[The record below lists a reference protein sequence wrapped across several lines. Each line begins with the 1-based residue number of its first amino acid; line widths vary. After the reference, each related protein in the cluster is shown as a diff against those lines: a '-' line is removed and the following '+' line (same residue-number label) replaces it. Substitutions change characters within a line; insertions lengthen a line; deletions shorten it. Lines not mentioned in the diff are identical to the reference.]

1 MAIAKLGL
9 RLGAAGFV
17 FAFGLAIAAG
27 TAKAQVSP
35 GVAQAEK
42 AGLIGK
48 LETTDIVTDPARI
61 PKTFKEA
68 PMLNEL
74 VKAGRLPA
82 VDQRVPS
89 EPLVIQPLR
98 SVGKYGGT
106 WRRGFIG
113 PQDVEN
119 GNRIRAAD
127 KPLFF
132 DITATQVVPNAIRHW
147 EVSADGKRT
156 TLHLRKG
163 MKWSDGAP
171 FTTDD
176 FMFWFEEIYKNK
188 DLVPAP
194 APELSINGKPGR
206 AIKIDATTIAYEFD
220 EPYFLF
226 PQLLAGDTFV
236 GGGPSRHQSQGR
248 AFGLYAPKHYLQK
261 HLPTTTPIDQLNA
274 AAKTAGFESWV
285 QHFRQRIDWSYNV
298 EMPTIGAY
306 RALTPI
312 TSQVWTLERNPY
324 FYAVDTDGNQL
335 PYIDRVQMVLAEN
348 TEVINLR
355 AIAGEYDYQE
365 RHIDLAKLPVFI
377 ENAPRG
383 KYKVHLDL
391 GYNGSDSMLLWALSY
406 REDAE
411 MAKWISN
418 PDFRRALSLGIDREQ
433 INEAFFLG
441 LGTPGSAAPADN
453 SPHSPGPEWRKR
465 WSTLDVAKANQMLDA
480 IGLTRK
486 DASGMRLR
494 TDNGQPLRVQIDVA
508 QGLSASWVQQAEMI
522 AQHWRRIGIG
532 ADVKLYERTLSVLR
546 ARNEQVQ
553 VAMSSNT
560 GTENVFVYPV
570 GALPVRADT
579 AWMGAGYS
587 LWYQSGGKQGVK
599 PTEPE
604 LLRALELLSGGST
617 QTDEQRVQSAKEIWR
632 LIVDQQWGIG
642 LVGQSPSYMGIRVVN
657 ERLENVPA
665 RTCTSQQCRTP
676 GGARME
682 QWYFR

>member
-17 FAFGLAIAAG
+17 FAFGLAITAG
-27 TAKAQVSP
+27 TTQAQVSP

-74 VKAGRLPA
+74 VKAGRLPP
-82 VDQRVPS
+82 VEQRVPS

-98 SVGKYGGT
+98 SVGKYGGS

-156 TLHLRKG
+156 TLYLRKG

-176 FMFWFEEIYKNK
+176 FMFWFEEIYQNK

-206 AIKIDATTIAYEFD
+206 AVKIDATTIAYEFD

-248 AFGLYAPKHYLQK
+248 AYGLYAPKHYLQK
-261 HLPTTTPIDQLNA
+261 HLPSATPVDQLNA
-274 AAKTAGFESWV
+274 AAKAAGFENWV
-285 QHFRQRIDWSYNV
+285 QHFRQRIDWAYNV

-306 RALTPI
+306 RAVTPI

-324 FYAVDTDGNQL
+324 FYEVDTDGNQL

-377 ENAPRG
+377 ENAQRG

-418 PDFRRALSLGIDREQ
+418 PDFRRALALGIDREQ

-453 SPHSPGPEWRKR
+453 SPHSPGPEWRQR

-617 QTDEQRVQSAKEIWR
+617 QTDAQRVESAKEIWR